1 MNGSFRNTRSRWR
14 SGRRR
19 SIRSASPSR
28 ASAPSGRW
36 GPCTSSGEHVTST
49 THRWRSS
56 SSKRRFV
63 SVSQRIS
70 LMSPFVSAMCLSPVE
85 QAAQPAFAP
94 MPAPVVNLPYVEP
107 PKPITAQH
115 ERSRHAT
122 SQTVR
127 ATRYSSD
134 LKGNRTSGG
143 GIYDPNALTAASRT
157 LPLGSTVKV
166 TDVKSGGSVNVL
178 VNDRGPRGR
187 SLDLSAGAAQALGLD
202 EHKGVTKVKITRQLR
217 PRPPVPSD

>member
-1 MNGSFRNTRSRWR
+1 MKSMSRKL
-14 SGRRR
+14 SCICGLAAALALAGL
-19 SIRSASPSR
+19 SLT
-28 ASAPSGRW
+28 G
-36 GPCTSSGEHVTST
+36 CST
-49 THRWRSS
+49 
-56 SSKRRFV
+56 
-63 SVSQRIS
+63 
-70 LMSPFVSAMCLSPVE
+70 
-85 QAAQPAFAP
+85 AAEPAFAP
-94 MPAPVVNLPYVEP
+94 MPAPLVNLPYVEP
-107 PKPITAQH
+107 PIPVTAQH

-122 SQTVR
+122 SQTVT

-134 LKGNRTSGG
+134 LTGNRTSGG
-143 GIYDPNALTAASRT
+143 DIYDPNALTAASRT

-166 TDVKSGGSVNVL
+166 TDVKSGHSVNVL